1 MNGGWTV
8 NFRSAMTRNT
18 PQGMWLVATLCF
30 LGIGLQCSAEQKY
43 PDIKA
48 MLAKSY
54 QTNVEFTKQPQNISE
69 FTTEFHSREDQTG
82 YFEILISGM
91 INYMYYYGETNEE
104 VTIINNVCEVQPL
117 RPDVEKGTVYTGSS
131 SILYS
136 LPSEKMEYK
145 AETTVRG
152 IKVSQFSYK
161 DDKGNTFDVYFR
173 AADWVA
179 DDNTTAQVP
188 VRVTNTSAKGVQMY
202 DFYNFKP
209 YTKRFGDMALK
220 TGIGCKGKKNPK
232 GKSPPTLPNQISFQY
247 EIYNL
252 KKVGGRPEDALE
264 LNKIWFDATN
274 KVAKVELNMRNVQ
287 GVTEIHDF
295 NSGVMYKLSKDDSCT
310 IQHVSESQF
319 SVSMAEQGVVAMRS
333 PAQLLALTGDFYY
346 AGQTVMRGVACDI
359 WESVQE
365 NVHRSGVVLSR
376 VVTTF
381 YITTLKWHATSYGE
395 DETFVPVYRTM
406 AGATNDIYSA
416 GVWSPDFFQAVSYF
430 DFTEEKTY
438 NQGFLMNMDISDCF
452 VSKTYFEMFLM
463 TDQEVSGTDVWKSYT
478 QLSET
483 LWEKMYTAAEISPL
497 RIPRLQVGLMDNATL
512 HVVGLLLPEPAA
524 ITRFVPLR
532 SADPVF
538 PGSSMKHLVKV
549 PSQEECAQECFND
562 QRCLTF
568 LYCDHECY
576 MAPTTFRAF
585 WGKPITVYSCQQYY
599 KSEANMSL
607 PYKEISAALD
617 SIQAEVKKGLEV
629 EVDGETGTK
638 ITYKAVKFNT
648 DASPFNE
655 RSKAALYE
663 LALPQKTLSLKK
675 ETTMKAVPLF
685 TSTEISSVQQCYR
698 NCITESGTQCASF
711 SYCPTTKECRLSSV
725 YIMDDDDHENVEID
739 SRCNVYIRS
748 YMQFFD
754 KFPGSVSRVGGDESK
769 SGVKTAAECAK
780 TCKHHPLIRCR
791 GFEYCPGSKSC
802 VLHTKHFLDLEPH
815 DIVNNTDACSHYA
828 LKFSADYTEGARK
841 ELVDPNS
848 RTIDLISLEECAK
861 ACSTDPSE
869 TCQSF
874 NFCPGSDGP
883 DRKCVLNTLS
893 ILDRGA
899 DFRDSSACFFY
910 YQQDHVTNFI
920 HHDKYL
926 RSTTPISGY
935 TSHGLAGL
943 LIGMLILGLVLGV
956 LGFGAFTYY
965 KAKKAGDNAGTV
977 RFMRHQNDEAN

>member
-1 MNGGWTV
+1 M
-8 NFRSAMTRNT
+8 
-18 PQGMWLVATLCF
+18 
-30 LGIGLQCSAEQKY
+30 
-43 PDIKA
+43 
-48 MLAKSY
+48 
-54 QTNVEFTKQPQNISE
+54 
-69 FTTEFHSREDQTG
+69 
-82 YFEILISGM
+82 
-91 INYMYYYGETNEE
+91 
-104 VTIINNVCEVQPL
+104 
-117 RPDVEKGTVYTGSS
+117 
-131 SILYS
+131 
-136 LPSEKMEYK
+136 
-145 AETTVRG
+145 
-152 IKVSQFSYK
+152 
-161 DDKGNTFDVYFR
+161 
-173 AADWVA
+173 
-179 DDNTTAQVP
+179 
-188 VRVTNTSAKGVQMY
+188 
-202 DFYNFKP
+202 
-209 YTKRFGDMALK
+209 K

-406 AGATNDIYSA
+406 AGATNGIYSA

-497 RIPRLQVGLMDNATL
+497 RIPRLQCKEA
-512 HVVGLLLPEPAA
+512 
-524 ITRFVPLR
+524 R
-532 SADPVF
+532 
-538 PGSSMKHLVKV
+538 
-549 PSQEECAQECFND
+549 
-562 QRCLTF
+562 TF

-725 YIMDDDDHENVEID
+725 YVMDDDDHENVEID

-828 LKFSADYTEGARK
+828 RAKK